1 MLENESSLIMMAT
14 DLGINNEPII
24 VSCPQT
30 QKQIQQHEKTEPD
43 ISTWIGHSPLINA
56 SGCLCA
62 TNKMLDE
69 LRAGDPAGICT
80 KSCTLNPRVGNP
92 EPRYWEHDDGM
103 MTLNSMGLPN
113 LGVDYYLDYFKTR
126 DYDGWRC
133 MSLAVL
139 GPIEDTYTMLRK
151 IIQPGSPIDA
161 IEFNLSCPNLEGKE
175 IIAYDKPALQELL
188 SALEDCCQKLIID
201 AVVESDELAAQAILS
216 KYVISKTEYKPP
228 EFGIKLPPY
237 WQISDYH
244 EVAEMLNPN
253 WISFI
258 HTVNSVPNAL
268 VIDYEKEETVIH
280 PKQGFGGLGGEII
293 KPIALANVRGFYL
306 AFQELGGGWDKI
318 KIIGCGGVSTGQ
330 DVFEMI
336 LAGADA
342 VSVGSQ
348 LLLEGPQCLTRISDE
363 LRQILT
369 KKGYRNLDEFRGRL
383 KIRPAISINSM

>member
-1 MLENESSLIMMAT
+1 MSE
-14 DLGINNEPII
+14 INCPNTTSPVEP
-24 VSCPQT
+24 STP
-30 QKQIQQHEKTEPD
+30 EPD
-43 ISTWIGHSPLINA
+43 ITTWLGHSPLINA

-69 LRAGDPAGICT
+69 LRTGDPAGICT
-80 KSCTLNPRVGNP
+80 KSCTLKPREGNP
-92 EPRYWEHDDGM
+92 EPRYWEHEDGM
-103 MTLNSMGLPN
+103 LTLNSMGLPN

-126 DYDGWRC
+126 EYDGWRC

-139 GPIEDTYTMLRK
+139 GPIEDTYTMLEK
-151 IIQPGSPIDA
+151 IIQPGSPVDA
-161 IEFNLSCPNLEGKE
+161 IEFNLSCPNLDGKE
-175 IIAYDKPALQELL
+175 IVAYDKLALKEYLI
-188 SALEDCCQKLIID
+188 ALEDCCQKLITC
-201 AVVESDELAAQAILS
+201 AVAKMDDLAVNKIPG
-216 KYVISKTEYKPP
+216 YVMGKTEYKPP

-237 WQISDYH
+237 WQLSDYR
-244 EVAEMLNPN
+244 EIAQMLNPA

-268 VIDYEKEETVIH
+268 VIDYEREETVIH

-306 AFQELGGGWDKI
+306 AFQQLGGAWDKI
-318 KIIGCGGVSTGQ
+318 RIIGCGGVSTGQ

-348 LLLEGPQCLTRISDE
+348 LLIEGPQCLARIENE
-363 LRQILT
+363 LKQILR
-369 KKGYRNLDEFRGRL
+369 KKGYWNQDEFRGRL
-383 KIRPAISINSM
+383 KVRPAITNNQ

>member
-1 MLENESSLIMMAT
+1 MSE
-14 DLGINNEPII
+14 INCPSTTNLVEPTT
-24 VSCPQT
+24 P
-30 QKQIQQHEKTEPD
+30 EPD
-43 ISTWIGHSPLINA
+43 ISTWLGHSPLINA

-69 LRAGDPAGICT
+69 LRAGGPAGICT
-80 KSCTLNPRVGNP
+80 KSCTLNPREGNP

-126 DYDGWRC
+126 EYDGWRC
-133 MSLAVL
+133 ISLAVL
-139 GPIEDTYTMLRK
+139 GPIEDTYTMLSK
-151 IIQPGSPIDA
+151 IIQPGSPVDA

-188 SALEDCCQKLIID
+188 FSLEDCCQKLINCSVAEMD
-201 AVVESDELAAQAILS
+201 AYADNKKPGYEIGQS
-216 KYVISKTEYKPP
+216 EYKPP

-237 WQISDYH
+237 WQLSDYR
-244 EVAEMLNPN
+244 EIAQMLNPN

-268 VIDYEKEETVIH
+268 VIDCEREETVIH

-348 LLLEGPQCLTRISDE
+348 LLIEGPQCLARIADE
-363 LRQILT
+363 LQEILT

-383 KIRPAISINSM
+383 KVKKAISS

>member
-1 MLENESSLIMMAT
+1 MSENQILETITTINTEST
-14 DLGINNEPII
+14 
-24 VSCPQT
+24 T
-30 QKQIQQHEKTEPD
+30 IQQHHKETQKSNNLEPD
-43 ISTWIGHSPLINA
+43 ITTWLGYSPLINA

-80 KSCTLNPRVGNP
+80 KSCTLKPREGNP
-92 EPRYWEHDDGM
+92 EPRYWEHEDGM

-126 DYDGWRC
+126 DYEYDGWRC

-139 GPIEDTYTMLRK
+139 GPIEDTYAMLNK
-151 IIQPGSPIDA
+151 IIQPGSPVDA

-175 IIAYDKPALQELL
+175 IVAYDKPALKELL
-188 SALEDCCQKLIID
+188 AVLQNCCQQLI
-201 AVVESDELAAQAILS
+201 AFAASKMDELATNNVS
-216 KYVISKTEYKPP
+216 GFVIGKMEYKPP

-237 WQISDYH
+237 WQLSDYR
-244 EVAEMLNPN
+244 EIAQMLNPT

-268 VIDYEKEETVIH
+268 VIDPDLEETVIH
-280 PKQGFGGLGGEII
+280 PKLGFGGLGGEII

-306 AFQELGGGWDKI
+306 AFQELGAGWNKI

-348 LLLEGPQCLTRISDE
+348 LLIEGPQCLARIEDE
-363 LRQILT
+363 LQQILN

-383 KIRPAISINSM
+383 KVRAPITINNN